1 MDVMEAIRQ
10 RRSVRAYEDRPVEDE
25 KLQQV
30 LEAGRL
36 APSGNNRQ
44 EWVFVVVRD
53 SAKRER
59 LVEACC
65 NQAFVA
71 TAPVV
76 LVICATDARRTMRS
90 GLRGAAVDTSIAVD
104 HMTLAAVSLGL
115 GTCWIG
121 AFEADKVGKIV
132 GLPKD
137 VFAAHVLPLGYPAE
151 APEAR
156 PRKLP
161 AEVVRYDSFA

>member
-10 RRSVRAYEDRPVEDE
+10 RRSVRAYQDRPIEEE

-53 SAKRER
+53 SAKREQ

-76 LVICATDARRTMRS
+76 LVICATDAKRTMRS
-90 GLRGAAVDTSIAVD
+90 GMRGAAVDTSIAVD
-104 HMTLAAVSLGL
+104 HMTLAAVGLGL

-121 AFEADKVGKIV
+121 AFEADKVGKVV
-132 GLPKD
+132 GLPKGII
-137 VFAAHVLPLGYPAE
+137 AAHVLPLGYPAST
-151 APEAR
+151 PDAR
-156 PRKLP
+156 PRKSL

>member
-10 RRSVRAYEDRPVEDE
+10 RRSVRAYEDRAVEDE

-30 LEAGRL
+30 LAAGRL
-36 APSGNNRQ
+36 APSGSNRQ
-44 EWVFVVVRD
+44 EWMFVVVRD
-53 SAKRER
+53 SAKREQ

-76 LVICATDARRTMRS
+76 LVVCATDAKRTMRS

-104 HMTLAAVSLGL
+104 HMTLAAVALGL

-132 GLPKD
+132 GLPKG
-137 VFAAHVLPLGYPAE
+137 VVAAHVLPLGYPAE
-151 APEAR
+151 SPQAR
-156 PRKLP
+156 PRKL
-161 AEVVRYDSFA
+161 ADQVVRYDSFA

>member
-10 RRSVRAYEDRPVEDE
+10 RRSVRVYEDRPLEDE
-25 KLQQV
+25 KLQAV

-36 APSGNNRQ
+36 APSGSNRQ

-53 SAKRER
+53 ASRRQK

-65 NQAFVA
+65 NQGFVA

-76 LVICATDARRTMRS
+76 LVICMTDAKRTMRS
-90 GLRGAAVDTSIAVD
+90 GLRGGAVDTSIAVD
-104 HMTLAAVSLGL
+104 HMTLAAVAQGL

-121 AFEADKVGKIV
+121 AFEADQVGRVV
-132 GLPKD
+132 GLPEGL
-137 VFAAHVLPLGYPAE
+137 VAAHVLVLGYPGE
-151 APEAR
+151 SPQAR
-156 PRKLP
+156 PRKPL
-161 AEVVRYDSFA
+161 AEVVRYDSF